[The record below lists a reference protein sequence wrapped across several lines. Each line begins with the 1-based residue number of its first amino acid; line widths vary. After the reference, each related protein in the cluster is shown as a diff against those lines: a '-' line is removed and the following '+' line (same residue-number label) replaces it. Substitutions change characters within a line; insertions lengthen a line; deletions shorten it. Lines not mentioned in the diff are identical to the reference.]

1 MSTWSAWRIVRLLIN
16 RVRPLAWFSLAAAL
30 VFPGSA
36 AAALPAQIFLA
47 ECSIGQAQT
56 GTIKGR
62 LVWGDD
68 KIPEIKEEVA
78 KGKSTKDPNV
88 CAATDSIM
96 SRDLVVD
103 PKTKGVAYGIVF
115 LSKPTGDSTEQ
126 VKALLKKSPS
136 VVLDQKGCEFQPYV
150 LPLYKDQKLVIK
162 SSDPV
167 GHNVRFTGFNNT
179 GINQMVAANGQFTV
193 NLLAEKRPMEL
204 RCDIHT
210 WMKGYL
216 LVLDHPFF
224 ATTATDGSFEI
235 KGVPAG
241 DQKLIVWQGSIG
253 YVNPG
258 YGQGM
263 PVSVKAGEA
272 SDVGEVKIDPARRL
286 K

>member
-1 MSTWSAWRIVRLLIN
+1 MQILLATST
-16 RVRPLAWFSLAAAL
+16 
-30 VFPGSA
+30 
-36 AAALPAQIFLA
+36 
-47 ECSIGQAQT
+47 IGQAQT

-62 LVWGDD
+62 LVWGDE
-68 KIPEIKEEVA
+68 KIPAVEEKVA
-78 KGKSTKDPNV
+78 KGAAGKDPNV
-88 CAATDSIM
+88 CASTAAIM

-103 PKTKGVAYGIVF
+103 PKTKGVAYAFVF
-115 LSKPTGDSTEQ
+115 LVKPKGDSTEQ
-126 VKALLKKSPS
+126 VKALLEKTPK

-150 LPLYKDQKLVIK
+150 LPLYKGQKLVIK

-179 GINQMVAANGQFTV
+179 GVNQMVAANGQFEV
-193 NLLAEKRPMEL
+193 SLVGESRPMEL
-204 RCDIHT
+204 RCDIHN
-210 WMKGYL
+210 WMNGYL

-224 ATTATDGSFEI
+224 ATTAADGSFEI

-241 DQKLIVWQGSIG
+241 EQNLVVWQAKVG

-258 YGQGM
+258 FGRGM

-272 SDVGEVKIDPARRL
+272 SDVGEVKLDPARV

>member
-1 MSTWSAWRIVRLLIN
+1 MSTWRIGGSLRG
-16 RVRPLAWFSLAAAL
+16 RFRPLAWFCLAGLLAFPASAVAAEPLHVFLAASSVA
-30 VFPGSA
+30 
-36 AAALPAQIFLA
+36 
-47 ECSIGQAQT
+47 QAQT

-62 LVWGDD
+62 LVWGDE
-68 KIPEIKEEVA
+68 KIPEVKEEVA

-88 CAATDSIM
+88 CAATGAIM

-115 LSKPTGDSTEQ
+115 LFKPKGDSTGQ
-126 VKALLKKSPS
+126 VRELLEKHPK
-136 VVLDQKGCEFQPYV
+136 VELDQKGCEFQPYV
-150 LPLYKDQKLVIK
+150 LPFHKDQKLILK

-167 GHNVRFTGFNNT
+167 GHNVRFTGFNNP
-179 GINQMVAANGQFTV
+179 GVNQMLPANGEFEV
-193 NLLAEKRPMEL
+193 KNLVAESRPMEL

-224 ATTATDGSFEI
+224 ATTAADGSFEI
-235 KGVPAG
+235 KGVPSGA
-241 DQKLIVWQGSIG
+241 QNLIVWQGKVG

-258 YGQGM
+258 FGRGM
-263 PVSVKAGEA
+263 PVTVKDGEA
-272 SDVGEVKIDPARRL
+272 SDVGELKIDPARV

>member
-1 MSTWSAWRIVRLLIN
+1 MNIWGIGRPLAR
-16 RVRPLAWFSLAAAL
+16 RVRPSAAL
-30 VFPGSA
+30 VLVGVFAIPASVNAAFPTHTLLA
-36 AAALPAQIFLA
+36 ASSVAQA
-47 ECSIGQAQT
+47 GT

-68 KIPEIKEEVA
+68 NIPAVKEDVA
-78 KGKSTKDPNV
+78 KGKSPQNPDV
-88 CAATDSIM
+88 CAANGPIM
-96 SRDLVVD
+96 SREMVVD

-115 LSKPTGDSTEQ
+115 LFKPKGDSTEQ
-126 VKALLKKSPS
+126 VRKLLEKAPK

-150 LPLYKDQKLVIK
+150 LPFHKDQKLVVK

-179 GINQMVAANGQFTV
+179 GVNQMVAANGEFEV
-193 NLLAEKRPMEL
+193 KLVAETRPMEL

-224 ATTATDGSFEI
+224 ATTAADGSFEI

-241 DQKLIVWQGSIG
+241 DQNLIVWQGKIG
-253 YVNPG
+253 YVNKG
-258 YGQGM
+258 FGRGM
-263 PVSVKAGEA
+263 PVSVKDGAVT
-272 SDVGEVKIDPARRL
+272 DVGDVTIDPARYT

>member
-1 MSTWSAWRIVRLLIN
+1 MSTL
-16 RVRPLAWFSLAAAL
+16 RVGHSLTKRVGPLALFCLTASLA
-30 VFPGSA
+30 FPASA
-36 AAALPAQIFLA
+36 AAAVPTQIFLA
-47 ECSIGQAQT
+47 ASSVAQAKT

-62 LVWGDD
+62 LVWGDEN
-68 KIPEIKEEVA
+68 IPEIKELVA
-78 KGKSTKDPNV
+78 KGKSTSNADV
-88 CAATDSIM
+88 CAATSPII
-96 SRDLVVD
+96 SRELVVD
-103 PKTKGVAYGIVF
+103 PKTKGVAYGLVF
-115 LSKPTGDSTEQ
+115 LSKPKGDRTEQ
-126 VKALLKKSPS
+126 VRKLLEKAPK

-150 LPLYKDQKLVIK
+150 LPFHKDQKLVIK

-179 GINQMVAANGQFTV
+179 GVNQMVAANGEFEV
-193 NLLAEKRPMEL
+193 KNLVAETRPMEL

-224 ATTATDGSFEI
+224 ATTAADGSFEI

-241 DQKLIVWQGSIG
+241 DQNLIVWQGKIG

-258 YGQGM
+258 YGRGM
-263 PVSVKAGEA
+263 PVSVKDGAV
-272 SDVGEVKIDPARRL
+272 SDVGDVKIDPARNT